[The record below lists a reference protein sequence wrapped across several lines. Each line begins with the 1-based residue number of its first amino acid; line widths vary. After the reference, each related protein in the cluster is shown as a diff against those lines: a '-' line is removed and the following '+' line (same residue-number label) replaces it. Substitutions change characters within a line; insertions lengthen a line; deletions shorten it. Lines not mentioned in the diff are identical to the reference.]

1 LDDSSVRQTLASCCR
16 KNIPKERSMREGLA
30 GTMVL
35 LAAVAALAALAPQAR
50 GSATAQGQP
59 QLQACDPAGL
69 APAHPLGSR
78 EETLAQFEALPP
90 ACLKSMFMACTAAA
104 SETFMDLGSAATCSI
119 GYEALLKRGFDG
131 NFNALLAWWRAER
144 GSSVASN

>member
-1 LDDSSVRQTLASCCR
+1 
-16 KNIPKERSMREGLA
+16 MREGLA

-35 LAAVAALAALAPQAR
+35 LAAVAALVALAPHAR
-50 GSATAQGQP
+50 GSATAQGKPLQA
-59 QLQACDPAGL
+59 QACDPAGL
-69 APAHPLGSR
+69 VPAHPLDSR

-131 NFNALLAWWRAER
+131 NFNALMAWWRAER
-144 GSSVASN
+144 DSSVASN